1 MSANAPILPFDDL
14 DPAALLITHVRG
26 PVTRQV
32 REVVLKEG
40 GASAWQTLLDQVS
53 PECRAVFS
61 EDIGMF
67 EWIEARLSA
76 ELSLAYLSQGDP
88 AFTERRSE
96 AAAQEVL
103 TRLNRWVLRMLSTT
117 FLVNAFPKLF
127 GLYYRGGKVIVDAV
141 GDSHALISLWADGF
155 YPAWYSQGLPAVL
168 RTGLKAAGASQVTVS
183 YSPPQ
188 GEGVAAYR
196 HQYEVHW
203 K

>member
-1 MSANAPILPFDDL
+1 MSGSLSNSMLPDL
-14 DPAALLITHVRG
+14 DPAALRITHVRG

-32 REVVLKEG
+32 RDAVLMEG
-40 GASAWQTLLDQVS
+40 GESAWRALLDQVS

-61 EDIGMF
+61 QDIGLY
-67 EWIEARLSA
+67 EWIEARHSA

-96 AAAQEVL
+96 AAVQEVL

-127 GLYYRGGKVIVDAV
+127 GLYYRGGKVIVDSV
-141 GDSHALISLWADGF
+141 GDSSALISLWAEGL

-168 RTGLKAAGASQVTVS
+168 RTGLEAAGAKSVS
-183 YSPPQ
+183 VNHAPPM
-188 GEGVAAYR
+188 GEGLLALR